1 MGLSGC
7 CWWFSAYNG
16 LVIST
21 FDSLRPAFLSFSDG
35 SNPIAIPKAEV
46 CALTHIAVGSDLRQ
60 CVIYNDD
67 EHKEGCGDALG
78 QPVTELTRAMR
89 MIEIAIGVILLGG
102 AAWTTVRTY
111 KGRGISSILVLAFAV
126 FLVALGLSF
135 LFGAFGELVRNL
147 RFGSEWLK

>member
-1 MGLSGC
+1 MMTNKGGIDP
-7 CWWFSAYNG
+7 G
-16 LVIST
+16 T
-21 FDSLRPAFLSFSDG
+21 F
-35 SNPIAIPKAEV
+35 
-46 CALTHIAVGSDLRQ
+46 
-60 CVIYNDD
+60 
-67 EHKEGCGDALG
+67 LG
-78 QPVTELTRAMR
+78 EPVSELTRTMR

-126 FLVALGLSF
+126 FLVALGLAF

>member
-1 MGLSGC
+1 MSFTIRTKKGGRRALSGE
-7 CWWFSAYNG
+7 ARRRVN
-16 LVIST
+16 IS
-21 FDSLRPAFLSFSDG
+21 
-35 SNPIAIPKAEV
+35 
-46 CALTHIAVGSDLRQ
+46 
-60 CVIYNDD
+60 
-67 EHKEGCGDALG
+67 
-78 QPVTELTRAMR
+78 MR
-89 MIEIAIGVILLGG
+89 LIEIAIGVILLGG